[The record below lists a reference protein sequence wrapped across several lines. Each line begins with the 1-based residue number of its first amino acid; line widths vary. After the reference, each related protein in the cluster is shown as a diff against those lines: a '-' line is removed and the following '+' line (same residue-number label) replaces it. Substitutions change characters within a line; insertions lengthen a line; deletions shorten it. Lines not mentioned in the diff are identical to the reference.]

1 MDLVEVY
8 ALAETNDPKYRQTVY
23 STLATREV
31 RPQARSQLLPNANF
45 NGDTTY
51 NDQEIG
57 GSGPTTVDGD
67 VSFNSRGYN
76 VSVTQPLFRWDR
88 YLTLKQTDS
97 IIQQSEAEQL
107 SAQQELIIRVA
118 EAYFNILAAIDNIQF
133 AKAETKSLGRSLEQA
148 KQRFEVGLTA
158 ITDVAEAQA
167 GFDRAT
173 ADDILAEALLDDTK
187 EDMRAITGEYINQL
201 TGLRESMPL
210 VTPDPNDI
218 EQWTKTAESQNMI
231 IIASKYKLESAR
243 QQVNIE
249 KSGHLPTVDLIASHG
264 YNKSGGRFG
273 DSSARA
279 TGVGVELNIPLF
291 QGGLITSNT
300 RQARHLYD
308 QSRQEL
314 EEAFR
319 AAQRDTRQAYLGIIA
334 GISRVKA
341 LKQTLVSTE
350 IALKATETGFEVGT
364 RTAVDVVAFERAT
377 LEAKRN
383 HARARYNYLLNTLRL
398 KQAAGTLIPE
408 DLKHISA
415 WLEPSAWL
423 KPKRPGPIQPEIVE
437 LFPDATLKLEE
448 TCFSCTGAEQF
459 LQKLEETGRK
469 QVILVGIEAH
479 VCVLQTAIHLIAEG
493 YQVFVAA
500 DCICSRNRENYEAS
514 LKRMSQAGVVIC
526 NAESVL
532 FEWIRDAKHDSFKE
546 LSQLVL

>member
-1 MDLVEVY
+1 
-8 ALAETNDPKYRQTVY
+8 
-23 STLATREV
+23 
-31 RPQARSQLLPNANF
+31 
-45 NGDTTY
+45 
-51 NDQEIG
+51 
-57 GSGPTTVDGD
+57 
-67 VSFNSRGYN
+67 
-76 VSVTQPLFRWDR
+76 
-88 YLTLKQTDS
+88 
-97 IIQQSEAEQL
+97 
-107 SAQQELIIRVA
+107 
-118 EAYFNILAAIDNIQF
+118 
-133 AKAETKSLGRSLEQA
+133 
-148 KQRFEVGLTA
+148 
-158 ITDVAEAQA
+158 
-167 GFDRAT
+167 
-173 ADDILAEALLDDTK
+173 
-187 EDMRAITGEYINQL
+187 
-201 TGLRESMPL
+201 MPL

-249 KSGHLPTVDLIASHG
+249 KSEHLPTIDLVASHG

-273 DSSARA
+273 DSSVRA

-341 LKQTLVSTE
+341 LKQALVSTE

-383 HARARYNYLLNTLRL
+383 HARARYNYLLNTLLL

-415 WLEPSAWL
+415 WLKPEGLGPTEPEIVELFPDGTLLKPSAWL

-459 LQKLEETGRK
+459 LQNSVWLKPKGLGPTEPEIVELFPDATLKLEETCFSCTGAE
-469 QVILVGIEAH
+469 QF
-479 VCVLQTAIHLIAEG
+479 LQKLAETG
-493 YQVFVAA
+493 
-500 DCICSRNRENYEAS
+500 S
-514 LKRMSQAGVVIC
+514 
-526 NAESVL
+526 
-532 FEWIRDAKHDSFKE
+532 
-546 LSQLVL
+546 